1 MGFLTKLDKRLAG
14 EPDAFL
20 TFVLLLLSVFGFA
33 MALYGT
39 PTLKA
44 AIIAYWVLP

>member
-1 MGFLTKLDKRLAG
+1 MGLLAKLDRRLAG

-20 TFVLLLLSVFGFA
+20 TFVLLLLSLFGLA
-33 MALYGT
+33 MALYGP